1 MHIYH
6 HTKYSVCLL
15 LILFT
20 SGIYAQ
26 ENISKQF
33 SHPRILLDFNV
44 GGYWY
49 LSDFSS
55 GNISDCLIGDKKSS
69 LSTQLQLTYFFK
81 EKWGIFA
88 GLGFTFGSGFDT
100 ENKNMLQAVSEPFK
114 QNYYITSNLYNDRN
128 NIAEPYLQVG
138 FCYSISKGNWL
149 FSPRIAAGIT
159 TINMSRILLELKGIG
174 NNQME
179 EVQYL
184 IKPGTYTP
192 SRDMGYISPGIDI
205 CYRIGKI
212 YLTLDINYQL
222 FPGKYP
228 IWYGRT
234 NRYTNQLIEEKM
246 FSNNHISGRLMGQ
259 IGFGIPLK
267 WQ

>member
-1 MHIYH
+1 MGYIRRFRIY
-6 HTKYSVCLL
+6 
-15 LILFT
+15 F
-20 SGIYAQ
+20 
-26 ENISKQF
+26 
-33 SHPRILLDFNV
+33 R
-44 GGYWY
+44 
-49 LSDFSS
+49 
-55 GNISDCLIGDKKSS
+55 
-69 LSTQLQLTYFFK
+69 
-81 EKWGIFA
+81 KWFRYR
-88 GLGFTFGSGFDT
+88 
-100 ENKNMLQAVSEPFK
+100 NKNMLQAVSEPFK

-259 IGFGIPLK
+259 NRFWNTSKMAIKGICTLKSVDAFYKFLYILLYLISFKRIIILEYSLSSGISIPSSIKYLPLTIFPCCCNLVFI
-267 WQ
+267 